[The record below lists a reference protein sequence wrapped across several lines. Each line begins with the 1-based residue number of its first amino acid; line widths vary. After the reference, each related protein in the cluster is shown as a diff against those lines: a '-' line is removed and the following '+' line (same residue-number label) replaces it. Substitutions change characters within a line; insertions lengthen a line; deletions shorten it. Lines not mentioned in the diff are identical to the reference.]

1 MLNGPTYEFLV
12 KYFSVRAKIYC
23 KHASK
28 LEEDEKVLIEPS
40 LKGKTREEMDW
51 RNLPGQRFAPT

>member
-1 MLNGPTYEFLV
+1 LDGYFGMLNGPTYEFLV

-40 LKGKTREEMDW
+40 LKGKTREEMD
-51 RNLPGQRFAPT
+51 